1 MTARILVVDDIAANL
16 RLLEAKLL
24 NEYYEVALASS
35 GPDALATAGHWSPD
49 VILLDVMMPGM
60 DGYEVCRHLK
70 EDNATAHIPIVM
82 ITALVDPA
90 ERVRGLEAGADDFLS
105 KPVDDAT
112 LFARLRALL
121 RVKQVQDAWRLRTD
135 ASPSIEGAT
144 ALVLSEA
151 PEEAASI
158 ARILA
163 ADGVLVQTVTESEA
177 ARRILGEGNFD
188 LAVLCLAGEGGD
200 VLRLA
205 SRLRAQGATRDLP
218 VLLAADSHQRG
229 LVLRGFD
236 LGANDHV
243 LRPIDPNELRAR
255 ARNQIRRRRYQER
268 LRADLDRSLE
278 LAVTDSLTGLRNRRY
293 VRRHLEGVLRGND
306 AAVMLLDVD
315 RFKLINDNHG
325 HAAGDAA
332 LREVANR
339 MKLHLRA
346 TDVIARYGGEEFIV
360 VLAGAS
366 TDYAA
371 MVAERQSL
379 PASGWPSRRPAPAW
393 LSPSPR
399 PMQRCTAP
407 SRTAGTG
414 WCGRCPRISP
424 WTPPRSRCRTSNRR
438 RPRCG
443 PADATLRQDCKR
455 RAEGPHPVHMETA
468 GRRPPSCTYGNG
480 GPKARRRWS
489 QTIRPKPT

>member
-35 GPDALATAGHWSPD
+35 GPDALATANRWSPD

-70 EDNATAHIPIVM
+70 ADYATAHIPVVM

-121 RVKQVQDAWRLRTD
+121 RVKQVQDAWRLRSDTARD
-135 ASPSIEGAT
+135 LGFEPPPDPCPSIEGAT

-151 PEEAASI
+151 PGEAQAI
-158 ARILA
+158 AGILA
-163 ADGVLVQTVTESEA
+163 ADGVVVQTATELEA
-177 ARRILGEGNFD
+177 ARRVLAEGNFD

-205 SRLRAQGATRDLP
+205 SRLRAQSATRDLP
-218 VLLAADSHQRG
+218 VLLAADASQRG

-278 LAVTDSLTGLRNRRY
+278 MAVTDPLTGLRNRRY
-293 VRRHLEGVLRGND
+293 VRRHLEGVLRGTD

-339 MKLHLRA
+339 LKHHLRA
-346 TDVIARYGGEEFIV
+346 ADVVARYGGEEFMV
-360 VLAGAS
+360 VLAGAP

-371 MVAERQSL
+371 TVAERLCLSLSAEPFAVAGLQLPITASIGLAIAPPGTSVSTAVAAADAALYRAKEAGRNRVVRAEPEDFVANPAQELLQDVQPATL
-379 PASGWPSRRPAPAW
+379 PA
-393 LSPSPR
+393 
-399 PMQRCTAP
+399 
-407 SRTAGTG
+407 
-414 WCGRCPRISP
+414 
-424 WTPPRSRCRTSNRR
+424 
-438 RPRCG
+438 
-443 PADATLRQDCKR
+443 D
-455 RAEGPHPVHMETA
+455 
-468 GRRPPSCTYGNG
+468 
-480 GPKARRRWS
+480 
-489 QTIRPKPT
+489 